1 MNISKILIFLILA
14 SSASF
19 AQQKISLGQCQKSAM
34 ENYPAFRQ
42 KALLIKSNEI
52 KQDNISNNWYP
63 KIDFNA
69 QATYQSEV
77 TKVDVNMPDIII
89 PGTGV
94 KFEIPPIDIPSPYKD
109 QYKFTLDINQTLY
122 DGGIYSAQANV
133 ENASLAMSEQAIEVE
148 LYQLKE
154 KVNQFFFLSL
164 LMQENSKLIDI
175 MRNNINERIKV
186 VESGIRNGVA
196 LQTNLDFLNA
206 ELLKLEQ
213 KKTELEMNKAM
224 ALKSLSL
231 LSKIKFN
238 NSDEFEYPNYNL
250 NENGISRPE
259 LHLFQLQKDLT
270 ESTNSI
276 AKSRRLPKVFAFAQT
291 GYGRPGMNMLSNE
304 FDAFYFVGIKLNWN
318 IWDWNTTN
326 NDLQY
331 SQIQK
336 EIIETKKESFDENI
350 SIALEKELNEI
361 NKYKSLMETDVKI
374 IELKSKIAKTSAVKL
389 DNGVITPVDYIYDL
403 NEEVQAKINLETRK
417 IQLQQSIINYNTLK
431 GN

>member
-1 MNISKILIFLILA
+1 MRIIIVLIALFIA
-14 SSASF
+14 NSAIF
-19 AQQKISLGQCQKSAM
+19 AQQKISLEQCQKSAM
-34 ENYPAFRQ
+34 ENYPAFKQ
-42 KALLIKSNEI
+42 KGLLVKSNEI

-63 KIDFNA
+63 KLDFNA

-89 PGTGV
+89 PGSGV

-109 QYKFTLDINQTLY
+109 QYKFTLDINQMIY
-122 DGGIYSAQANV
+122 DGGIYSAQAKV

-154 KVNQFFFLSL
+154 KINQFYFLSL
-164 LMQENSKLIDI
+164 LMQENLKLIEI
-175 MRNNINERIKV
+175 MRININERVKV

-196 LQTNLDFLNA
+196 LQSNHDYLNA

-213 KKTELEMNKAM
+213 KRTELELNKNM

-231 LSKIKFN
+231 LSKI
-238 NSDEFEYPNYNL
+238 SISGTEELIYPNYKINSGEF
-250 NENGISRPE
+250 NRPE
-259 LHLFQLQKDLT
+259 YKLFESQKELA

-276 AKSRRLPKVFAFAQT
+276 AESKRLPKVFAFAQT

-304 FDAFYFVGIKLNWN
+304 FEPFYFVGIKLNWN

-326 NDLQY
+326 NDIQY

-336 EIIETKKESFDENI
+336 QIIETKKESFTENI
-350 SIALEKELNEI
+350 NIALEKETNEI
-361 NKYKSLMETDVKI
+361 NKLIILIDTDSKI
-374 IELKSKIAKTSAVKL
+374 IELKSKITKTSASKL
-389 DNGVITPVDYIYDL
+389 DNGVITPADYIFDL